1 MTVLFAKR
9 RRGNAVPPAAGSG
22 RRAGLSVAIAAAWL
36 VLAWLGG
43 GDCLAA
49 SEPGP
54 IVPFRQ
60 VEQLQKEVPEW
71 KRAWDT
77 ARRMVLA
84 GDYPAAAAVYEVL
97 LAQRPGLDEARWEL
111 AKTYV
116 RMQAW
121 PKAVALLER
130 LLDGSPDQGEYLNA
144 LAQVMVAQK
153 HWGRAVELFARVLE
167 KSPGEAAAV
176 EGMAAALL
184 VLDRQAEALP
194 YLERAY
200 RQSPDDNRRRLALAD
215 LAYRLGEFELARPH
229 LVALAAAADA
239 SSELLL
245 RAARVHDRL
254 GQQGLAATYWQRL
267 VERMPNHVE
276 AHQRL
281 AAFYEQG
288 GRFGEALKHLQVLNR
303 LAPNDTSLWL
313 RIGKAL
319 VVASRGKEAL
329 TYLDRYVA
337 AVPDDLAALELLVN
351 LYARQGEQAA
361 AAVRLD
367 RFLAVRAQPDA
378 GRIKQSARLYEAAD
392 RLEDAVAAYH
402 RYFAQGGVDPDAVP
416 AMAADLRKLG
426 VRGRFDAVKR
436 FADAGAPSTAI
447 GSERY
452 RLLIA
457 AAFAGGGWWDRA
469 GAEYEALAAGGDA
482 SIARQALLC
491 LSDMYLEMGQFY
503 ASEQALRRALALGGE
518 AGPVLLSL
526 FDLAIRAGNVE
537 DAEVWQQRFA
547 ALGAGAMQ
555 SWRAQF
561 IYARLLA
568 AKGES
573 GLAVRN
579 CRRLLTAVAASRDAG
594 AGAIEIEVGLAL
606 ADFLLGSGDPVAAL
620 RQLDGMPA
628 EQATGLG
635 AQVLRQDLYQR
646 LGQPEKAEQVAL
658 AALAE
663 ADSGDEGLPRL
674 ADLYR
679 RRGMVDAMGKVA
691 QRIRKRLPDSPRA
704 LLCVASAFRAAGQD
718 DEAEAVLAGLAGRSQ
733 GESGAAVALLQL
745 LFDGG
750 RFAEALAL
758 AERLP
763 VAPDARPDAVLL
775 KARALWALDRRS
787 EAVKVYEAF
796 LAPSA
801 ADRMDGEVRGQGI
814 PCPPLVAQPSIWQIV
829 TLHGEEPAGFI
840 DTLMSPAHV
849 AALVKDPVQ
858 QRLGAIAARYYS
870 LYRWQKRF
878 YPEYA
883 ARRAVLRKEFF
894 YAAQQYQVALRA
906 EPESPSLLFDL
917 AGVCSRLGQLG
928 DEAGIYER
936 MIEHR
941 IDFPGLDEARQ
952 RNRLKMRPLTSVSY
966 GYLEE
971 DGREGYKDI
980 RRDWQEAAMRFTPF
994 NLSGHELDIAF
1005 SRRLYRALADDDKM
1019 RANRGLLSYA
1029 APLTPWLSGRLGVGV
1044 ESPEA
1049 DSVAQT
1055 GLLQGG
1061 LTGKIG
1067 DKVRADLSFD
1077 RDLVTDTLASVT
1089 RNVLRETVKG
1099 GVSLDLLPRLRV
1111 GGDCSFVDLSDGN
1124 AIRGYDFWGSYL
1136 LLTEPHSLR
1145 VRYVYDFKDS
1155 REGRIGGPLTAD
1167 GFAAVD
1173 HPYWTPMN
1181 YWLNRF
1187 IVSYRRQLSEEIL
1200 DRGGPTYYTA
1210 EYSLDYDSL
1219 GRQFQTIGAGFL
1231 YEWSSHFLMEA
1242 AATLTSSDLYRRK
1255 EISLSLV
1262 YRW

>member
-1 MTVLFAKR
+1 MTVLFAYR
-9 RRGNAVPPAAGSG
+9 RRGDSVSPVADSDRRMFPAM
-22 RRAGLSVAIAAAWL
+22 VAALWF

-49 SEPGP
+49 SEPGA
-54 IVPFRQ
+54 IVPPRQ
-60 VEQLQKEVPEW
+60 VEQLQKDVPEW

-84 GDYPAAAAVYEVL
+84 GDYPAAAAVYEAL

-111 AKTYV
+111 ARTYI

-121 PKAVALLER
+121 PKAVVLLER
-130 LLDGSPDQGEYLNA
+130 LLDGSPDRIEYLNA

-200 RQSPDDNRRRLALAD
+200 RQSPDDNRRRQALAD
-215 LAYRLGEFELARPH
+215 LAYRLGEYEIARPQ
-229 LVALAAAADA
+229 LVALATAADA

-245 RAARVHDRL
+245 RAARVHDKL
-254 GQQGLAATYWQRL
+254 GQQNLAATYWQRL
-267 VERMPNHVE
+267 VERMPNHLE
-276 AHQRL
+276 GHQRL
-281 AAFYEQG
+281 AAFHEQG
-288 GRFGEALKHLQVLNR
+288 SRFGEALKHLLVLNR
-303 LAPNDTSLWL
+303 LAPSDTSLWL

-319 VVASRGKEAL
+319 VVISRGKEAL

-351 LYARQGEQAA
+351 IYARQGEQAA

-367 RFLAVRAQPDA
+367 RFLAGQALPDT
-378 GRIKQSARLYEAAD
+378 GRVKQAARLYEAAD

-402 RYFAQGGVDPDAVP
+402 RYFSLGGVDPDAVF

-426 VRGRFDAVKR
+426 VRGRFDAVVR
-436 FADAGAPSTAI
+436 FADAGSPSTAI
-447 GSERY
+447 GPERY
-452 RLLIA
+452 RLMIA

-469 GAEYEALAAGGDA
+469 GAEYEALAGGDA
-482 SIARQALLC
+482 PIARQALLG
-491 LSDMYLEMGQFY
+491 LSDIYLEMGLFY
-503 ASEQALRRALALGGE
+503 EAEQALRRALALGGD
-518 AGPVLLSL
+518 AGPFLLSL
-526 FDLAIRAGNVE
+526 FDLALRAGKVE
-537 DAEVWQQRFA
+537 DAEIWQQRFA
-547 ALGAGAMQ
+547 ALGTGAVQ

-568 AKGES
+568 AKGEY
-573 GLAVRN
+573 GLAIRN
-579 CRRLLTAVAASRDAG
+579 CRRLLTTVASSRDAAAVAMRG
-594 AGAIEIEVGLAL
+594 EIGLAL
-606 ADFLLGSGDPVAAL
+606 VDFLLASGDQISAL
-620 RQLDGMPA
+620 RQLEGMPVA
-628 EQATGLG
+628 QVSGLG
-635 AQVLRQDLYQR
+635 AQVLRQDLYQHLER
-646 LGQPEKAEQVAL
+646 PKDADQFYQ
-658 AALAE
+658 AALSE
-663 ADSGDEGLPRL
+663 ADAQDEGLLRL

-679 RRGMVDAMGKVA
+679 RRGMVDALGKVA
-691 QRIRKRLPDSPRA
+691 QLIRKRLPDSPRA
-704 LLCVASAFRAAGQD
+704 LLLVAAAYRAAGQD
-718 DEAEAVLAGLAGRSQ
+718 DAAEAVLVGLLDHSH
-733 GESGAAVALLQL
+733 GESGAAVVLLQL

-750 RFAEALAL
+750 RFAEALAC

-763 VAPDARPDAVLL
+763 VTPGARPEALLL
-775 KARALWALDRRS
+775 KARALWALERRV

-796 LAPSA
+796 LTPSA
-801 ADRMDGEVRGQGI
+801 ADRMDGEIREQGI
-814 PCPPLVAQPSIWQIV
+814 ACPPLVEPPSIWQIV

-849 AALVKDPVQ
+849 ATLVKDPVQ
-858 QRLGAIAARYYS
+858 QRLGGIAARYYA

-883 ARRAVLRKEFF
+883 ARRAVQRKEFF
-894 YAAQQYQVALRA
+894 YAVQQYQVALRE
-906 EPESPSLLFDL
+906 EPDSPSLLYDL
-917 AGVCSRLGQLG
+917 AGVYSRLGQLG
-928 DEAGIYER
+928 EEAGIYER
-936 MIEHR
+936 MAARR
-941 IDFPGLDEARQ
+941 IDFPGLNEARQ
-952 RNRLKMRPLTSVSY
+952 RNGLKLRPLTSVSL

-971 DGREGYKDI
+971 DGRDGYKDM
-980 RRDWQEAAMRFTPF
+980 RRDWQEAATRYRPF
-994 NLSGHELDIAF
+994 GLSGHELDIAL
-1005 SRRLYRALADDDKM
+1005 SRRQYRSMAGSAKM
-1019 RANRGLLSYA
+1019 RANRGLLSYTA
-1029 APLTPWLSGRLGVGV
+1029 LLTPWLSGRFGVGA
-1044 ESPEA
+1044 ESPAE

-1089 RNVLRETVKG
+1089 RNVRRETFKG
-1099 GVSLDLLPRLRV
+1099 GVSLDLLPRLQV

-1155 REGRIGGPLTAD
+1155 REGRIAGPLTAD
-1167 GFAAVD
+1167 GFAAAD

-1187 IVSYRRQLSEEIL
+1187 VVSYRRQLSEEIL

-1219 GRQFQTIGAGFL
+1219 GRQFQTIGGGIL

-1242 AATLTSSDLYRRK
+1242 TATLTSSDLYRRK